1 MSSISQKLGDHWAGI
16 KGVRPLKDGPS
27 ACDKAIVNEW
37 ASFGTS
43 LETHSSK
50 TCFLSE
56 CGETGDSKSKTVG
69 PLAHA
74 SIRMKVEESGRLLCD
89 KAALLVHMLVGL
101 EALPSSL
108 GPLVLPFL
116 AECPDCGDGGARKD
130 GGRGNSC

>member
-1 MSSISQKLGDHWAGI
+1 MGLLRVTRQLLMSGQVLVLHW
-16 KGVRPLKDGPS
+16 KSTVRRLVFF
-27 ACDKAIVNEW
+27 A
-37 ASFGTS
+37 
-43 LETHSSK
+43 
-50 TCFLSE
+50 E
-56 CGETGDSKSKTVG
+56 CGETGDSKIKTVA

-108 GPLVLPFL
+108 GTLVIPFL
-116 AECPDCGDGGARKD
+116 AECPDWGVGGARKN